1 MDINGFREPQ
11 SPWFFSQPP
20 TYLVES
26 GVNRVVP
33 PRKDTPPTEDSRFPG
48 YAAPMEDGR
57 LVTDY
62 RTHCAVNIP
71 TGQQFAT
78 RNFMQRNGEAIIMK
92 SRQRYAERTGAGNP
106 YDSRT
111 DVPAQYTVSCAADG
125 CGYRPFE
132 PKGVGVQR
140 REQVPRLFGTFAM
153 SRPSWAIPA
162 EPPLTQREEGGRN
175 SVRGVF

>member
-1 MDINGFREPQ
+1 MDVDGFREPQ

-26 GVNRVVP
+26 GVNRVIA
-33 PRKDTPPTEDSRFPG
+33 PRKDTPPTQDNRFPG
-48 YAAPMEDGR
+48 YAAPMDDGR

-78 RNFMQRNGEAIIMK
+78 RGFMQRNGDAIIMQ
-92 SRQRYAERTGAGNP
+92 SRRRYAERTGAGRP
-106 YDSRT
+106 FDSRT
-111 DVPAQYTVSCAADG
+111 DVPTQYTVKCDQQS
-125 CGYRPFE
+125 CGYRPNE
-132 PKGVGVQR
+132 PKGVGVER
-140 REQVPRLFGTFAM
+140 REPVPQLFGTFAI
-153 SRPSWAIPA
+153 SRPSWHTPA
-162 EPPLTQREEGGRN
+162 QPPLTQRQEGGRN